1 MRLRHAPIL
10 SNAALPS
17 NRRGAVT
24 IVALLTLLILA
35 GMLGQHVRRVLMER
49 RQFRQEVL
57 HLQAEKLAAAG
68 IELASS
74 SWQKDP
80 TWSGTT
86 WKLPEGTIHQ
96 TNSAEVVIR
105 LQDETC
111 TVVARYPANADIP
124 FQVTRT
130 RKMTP

>member
-1 MRLRHAPIL
+1 MRPRHTPIL
-10 SNAALPS
+10 NNTVLPS

-57 HLQAEKLAAAG
+57 HLQAEKLAEAG
-68 IELASS
+68 IELAAS

-80 TWSGTT
+80 SWSGTT
-86 WKLPEGTIHQ
+86 WNLPTGTIHQ